1 MEELEN
7 LLDNYSKPDLEVPLE
22 KKFEIAKFNN
32 EIEKCSREQAIDLA
46 KTAFECMITNQYS
59 MLQLL
64 KHSWFTGEDSKAA

>member
-7 LLDNYSKPDLEVPLE
+7 LLDNYNKPDLEVPLE

-32 EIEKCSREQAIDLA
+32 EIEKCSKEQAIDLA
-46 KTAFECMITNQYS
+46 KTAFKCMIINHYS

-64 KHSWFTGEDSKAA
+64 KHSWFTKEDSKAV